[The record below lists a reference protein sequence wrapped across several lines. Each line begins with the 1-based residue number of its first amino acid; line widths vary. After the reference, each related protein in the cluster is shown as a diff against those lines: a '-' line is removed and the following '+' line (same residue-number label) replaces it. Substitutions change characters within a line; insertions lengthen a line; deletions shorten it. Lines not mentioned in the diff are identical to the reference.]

1 MNLNIQ
7 RAEGITLGT
16 FITFRAKSYY
26 IQGQQLLHLGPLLH
40 LLHLRPQQNQLGQ
53 EWERNDEELHGC
65 AALKS
70 VPKQMDMSRPLF
82 EFYQNGADKPFL
94 QAADHQLYILEGLLF
109 LKYRYSHLKVAWFC
123 HLNTAVSSKQN
134 LYVAKTNSRQQS
146 YARQQFRLLCKLSL
160 TLAQYKIWNMN
171 NRNQYFYFFYFFKN
185 AFSLRHYSQS

>member
-1 MNLNIQ
+1 M
-7 RAEGITLGT
+7 
-16 FITFRAKSYY
+16 TFRANSYYTQGLYY
-26 IQGQQLLHLGPLLH
+26 IQGH

-70 VPKQMDMSRPLF
+70 VPKQMDMSISCRPLF

-109 LKYRYSHLKVAWFC
+109 LKYRYSHLKATWFW

-134 LYVAKTNSRQQS
+134 LYLAKTNSRRQS

-160 TLAQYKIWNMN
+160 TLAQNKIWNMN
-171 NRNQYFYFFYFFKN
+171 NRNQYFYFFYFYFFKN